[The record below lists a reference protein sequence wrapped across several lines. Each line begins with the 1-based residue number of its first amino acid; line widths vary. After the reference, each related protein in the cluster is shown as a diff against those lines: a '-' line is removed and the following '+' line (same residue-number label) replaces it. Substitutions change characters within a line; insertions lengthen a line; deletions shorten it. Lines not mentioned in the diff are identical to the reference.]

1 MRFCTD
7 DVLPILGVFVAA
19 CHHNGDFF
27 FPCGAQ
33 VKDFAVNL
41 DGNRAGI
48 RHDHGFS
55 GQKICAVLLVVRD
68 NILAQRLNGGIRAE
82 HAFHLTEHFLAFLNG
97 CAVGHLL
104 QRVIGRVNQAERVLI
119 EFQMN
124 HAAFV
129 VDRSCRAVLYRLR
142 HIVNV
147 DVIAE
152 HLAGVA
158 VFDGNRRS
166 RKADKGGVRECVMQ
180 YPRIA
185 DRHAGFFVSVGILG
199 HDHPLVK
206 TVLPAVGFVCHDH
219 NVAAFGQRLLSP
231 LKLEKGGKDNAVCLA
246 PGKQGFQ
253 MLLAFRLH
261 GSLTEE
267 AGAFAELRVKL
278 IVKVDAVGHDDNG
291 RAM

>member
-7 DVLPILGVFVAA
+7 DVFPILGILVAA
-19 CHHNGDFF
+19 GHHNGDFF
-27 FPCGAQ
+27 FPRGAQ

-41 DGNRAGI
+41 NGNRAGI

-55 GQKICAVLLVVRD
+55 GQKICTVLLVVRD
-68 NILAQRLNGGIRAE
+68 NILTQRLNGGIRAE

-180 YPRIA
+180 NPRVA
-185 DRHAGFFVSVGILG
+185 DRHAGFLVAFGILR

-206 TVLPAVGFVCHDH
+206 AVLPAVGFVCHDH
-219 NVAAFGQRLLSP
+219 NVAAFGQRLLAT
-231 LKLEKGGKDNAVCLA
+231 LKLEKRGKDDTVCLA
-246 PGKQGFQ
+246 PGK
-253 MLLAFRLH
+253 
-261 GSLTEE
+261 
-267 AGAFAELRVKL
+267 
-278 IVKVDAVGHDDNG
+278 
-291 RAM
+291 